1 MARRAGRRG
10 GIIKLY
16 PPLLASQQP
25 PANHQPHFM
34 KGGRGG
40 KGRERK
46 EKRRGKRE
54 KQGGQRKG
62 MGGKRRGDR
71 VKGKRKREMRG
82 DGECAMERGRL
93 VEEGRE
99 GGNKGK
105 QVSGFKAEKEG

>member
-46 EKRRGKRE
+46 EKRRGKGE

-62 MGGKRRGDR
+62 RGGKKEERQGE
-71 VKGKRKREMRG
+71 GK
-82 DGECAMERGRL
+82 
-93 VEEGRE
+93 
-99 GGNKGK
+99 
-105 QVSGFKAEKEG
+105 EKEGNERRW